1 MAAPFADTNVL
12 LYLISHDAAKARR
25 AEKLLSARVCISVQ
39 VLNELT
45 NVCRRKLNMPWAQ
58 LHAWLKGL
66 QPLLEPVRGLDAE
79 THRIACTVAERHQ
92 IGFYDSLIVAAALQA
107 GCDTLYSEDMHH
119 GLRVRHGAAR
129 VRVVNPFLPA

>member
-1 MAAPFADTNVL
+1 MVFFDTNVV
-12 LYLISHDAAKARR
+12 LY
-25 AEKLLSARVCISVQ
+25 LLSADGAKADAAERALLQGGCISVQ